1 MASYP
6 MIEILKEFP
15 NLKKNTKKM
24 LRDIVAQ
31 GLPKYRRIKNID
43 DIFFRVCHGPFVWA
57 WPRRANLEVS
67 TGRAGPGQDF

>member
-1 MASYP
+1 
-6 MIEILKEFP
+6 
-15 NLKKNTKKM
+15 M

-31 GLPKYRRIKNID
+31 GLPKYRRINNID